1 LLLEKQLTHFK
12 FYNTISLKTN
22 ILFFFLVCFS
32 LNTFAQEEITVQRYT
47 AHNKGKFFVSWGG
60 NRDSYTKSDVNF
72 RGKDYNF
79 TVADMKAH
87 DKPKGWHI
95 DYVNPANMT
104 IPQTNFRMGYFFS
117 DHYSVSIGWDH
128 MKYVMTQNQIANV
141 TGDINLPADQ
151 PGSIYN
157 GVYNNTPVDMSQGG
171 AQEGGFGKGA
181 APEGTAF
188 LMYEHTDGLNYINTE
203 VSRHDDISKLFGITN
218 TDKVQINLTEG
229 LGAGLLYPKTN
240 ATLLGKERHDDFHVS
255 GYGLSAKAGINFT
268 FFKYFYLQGELKGG
282 YINMQDIRT
291 TQSNDDKA
299 SQDFFFFQRIIAVGG
314 IFRI

>member
-1 LLLEKQLTHFK
+1 L
-12 FYNTISLKTN
+12 
-22 ILFFFLVCFS
+22 CFS
-32 LNTFAQEEITVQRYT
+32 VNTFAQEEIAVERYT

-60 NRDSYTKSDVNF
+60 NRESYTKSDVNF

-79 TVADMKAH
+79 TVNDMKAH
-87 DKPKGWHI
+87 DKPKGYHI

-117 DHYSVSIGWDH
+117 DHYSVAIGWDH

-141 TGDINLPADQ
+141 TGNINLPADQ
-151 PGSIYN
+151 AGSYYN
-157 GVYNNTPVDMSQGG
+157 GDYNNTPVDMSQHG
-171 AQEGGFGKGA
+171 AQEGGIAG
-181 APEGTAF
+181 GTQGNPPAF

-240 ATLLGKERHDDFHVS
+240 TTLLGKERHDDFHIS

-282 YINMQDIRT
+282 YINMQDIKT
-291 TQSNDDKA
+291 TRSNDDSA
-299 SQDFFFFQRIIAVGG
+299 SQDFFFLQRIIAVGG

>member
-1 LLLEKQLTHFK
+1 
-12 FYNTISLKTN
+12 LKTK

-32 LNTFAQEEITVQRYT
+32 LNTFAQEEIAVQRYT

-87 DKPKGWHI
+87 DKPKGYHI

-104 IPQTNFRMGYFFS
+104 IPQTNFRMGYFFN

-128 MKYVMTQNQIANV
+128 MKYVMTQNQTANV
-141 TGDINLPADQ
+141 TGYINLPADQ
-151 PGSIYN
+151 AGSIYN

-171 AQEGGFGKGA
+171 AIEGGYDKGVTN
-181 APEGTAF
+181 PNGTAF

-203 VSRHDDISKLFGITN
+203 VSRHDDISKWFGLPN

-229 LGAGLLYPKTN
+229 
-240 ATLLGKERHDDFHVS
+240 
-255 GYGLSAKAGINFT
+255 
-268 FFKYFYLQGELKGG
+268 
-282 YINMQDIRT
+282 
-291 TQSNDDKA
+291 
-299 SQDFFFFQRIIAVGG
+299 VGVG
-314 IFRI
+314 VL